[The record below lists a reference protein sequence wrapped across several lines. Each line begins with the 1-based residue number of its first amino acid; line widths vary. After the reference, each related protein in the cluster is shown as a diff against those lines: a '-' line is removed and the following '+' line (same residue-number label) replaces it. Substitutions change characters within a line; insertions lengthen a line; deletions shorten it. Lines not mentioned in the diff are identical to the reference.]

1 MRLLLAVHH
10 FPPRYTYGAE
20 LQAFRTARELVA
32 RGHEVL
38 VVCVEEVR
46 SGSGELRWR
55 DETYQG
61 IPVRR
66 LTLAVPSGPDAARWE
81 YDNPRIEEH
90 VRGLLASMQ
99 PDLLHLFSGYLLTG
113 SVLQACLD
121 ESVPSVVTPID
132 YWFLCPRI
140 TLLRA
145 DGSVC
150 TTPADPALCAFC
162 LRSGRR
168 RYRLPDRAT
177 AGLLGL
183 ALGRAWQLTGDCL
196 VRAQEDRSRYLR
208 GAIKAA
214 SVLISNSRFLLEML
228 AASGINA
235 NAARHIR
242 QGIDT
247 SQWAP
252 ATRPPD
258 GEQLRIGYIGQ
269 IAPHKGVDVLLDA
282 FVRLRANGRARTP
295 RLIVYGDTTKSP
307 QYTRRLVRKA
317 RSRRD
322 ITFAGSFENTQIRR
336 VHAGIDLLVVPSV
349 WYENSP
355 SVILEAYAC
364 GTPVVTARFGGM
376 AELVREGVDGL
387 LATPGEAADL
397 ARVLQRFLDEPDLLD
412 ELRGGVPHVGTVA
425 EEVRELEAVYRS
437 AVGGSLREG
446 SSESPTAEAQRGS

>member
-38 VVCVEEVR
+38 VLCVEDVT
-46 SGSGELRWR
+46 SGSDELRWR

-66 LTLAVPSGPDAARWE
+66 LTLALPSGPDAVRWE
-81 YDNPRIEEH
+81 YDHPQIREH
-90 VRGLLASMQ
+90 VAGLLASMH
-99 PDLLHLFSGYLLTG
+99 PDLVHLFSGYLLTG

-121 ESVPSVVTPID
+121 ESVPSVVTLTD

-140 TLLRA
+140 TLVRA

-150 TTPADPALCAFC
+150 TTPADPAPCAFC
-162 LRSGRR
+162 LRSSQR

-177 AGLLGL
+177 GGLLGL
-183 ALGRAWQLTGDCL
+183 VLGRAWKLTGDRL
-196 VRAQEDRSRYLR
+196 VRLQEDRARSLR
-208 GAIKAA
+208 RAIESAN
-214 SVLISNSRFLLEML
+214 VLISPSRFLLEL
-228 AASGINA
+228 LGASGVNVD
-235 NAARHIR
+235 AARHIR

-247 SQWAP
+247 SPWAP
-252 ATRPPD
+252 ATRSVD
-258 GEQLRIGYIGQ
+258 DEHLRIGYIGQ

-282 FVRLRANGRARTP
+282 FARLRPTGKTKTP
-295 RLIVYGDTTKSP
+295 YLAVYGDTTKSP

-322 ITFAGSFENTQIRR
+322 ITFAGSFDNTQIRR
-336 VHAGIDLLVVPSV
+336 VHAGIDLLVVPSI

-355 SVILEAYAC
+355 SVILEAHAC
-364 GTPVVTARFGGM
+364 GTPVVAARFGGM
-376 AELVREGVDGL
+376 AELVRDGIDGL
-387 LATPGEAADL
+387 LATRGDAKDL
-397 ARVLQRFLDEPDLLD
+397 ARVLQRFLDEPPLLD
-412 ELRGGVPHVGTVA
+412 QLRRGIPRVGTVA
-425 EEVRELEAVYRS
+425 DEIRELEAVYRS
-437 AVGGSLREG
+437 AVSGSPWQG
-446 SSESPTAEAQRGS
+446 SSESAIAEGQRGS